1 MDHPPEYEYRV
12 TYRLSGGRP
21 NGALAASDEEHAA
34 RIAGTLRRWK
44 GHEGIAIE
52 RRLAAPWHPVSE
64 PDDAPLGDARVA
76 VFDVTVTPPNTYS
89 DQGSIGIDGPGPLTL
104 QRRVPQALTPRGGK
118 VRCSGFAQVRIG
130 QGCSSPTGTPLRG
143 CLTPLPRRLPGWTCL
158 GCAGGSGPRNSVKE
172 GSLSRS
178 GRSPARTGLT

>member
-52 RRLAAPWHPVSE
+52 RRLAAPWHPVYE

-89 DQGSIGIDGPGPLTL
+89 DQGSIGIDVTYRGIAGVTEVPHCGSAV
-104 QRRVPQALTPRGGK
+104 RVRVNLDDPINDP
-118 VRCSGFAQVRIG
+118 F
-130 QGCSSPTGTPLRG
+130 
-143 CLTPLPRRLPGWTCL
+143 
-158 GCAGGSGPRNSVKE
+158 
-172 GSLSRS
+172 
-178 GRSPARTGLT
+178 